1 MSISLLC
8 DLRFAAEKAKFV
20 TAFSHRGLVAEH
32 GQSWILPRL
41 IGPSKALDLFWSSR
55 KVEAEEALTLGLVN
69 RVFPGDELIQQ
80 AKAYIQNLSDHSA
93 PSSMMVM
100 KQQVYRHLNMGLGES
115 MRETTTLMD
124 ASLEH
129 EDFNEGVKSYLEK
142 RPPNFS
148 KIEC

>member
-1 MSISLLC
+1 
-8 DLRFAAEKAKFV
+8 
-20 TAFSHRGLVAEH
+20 
-32 GQSWILPRL
+32 
-41 IGPSKALDLFWSSR
+41 
-55 KVEAEEALTLGLVN
+55 
-69 RVFPGDELIQQ
+69 
-80 AKAYIQNLSDHSA
+80 
-93 PSSMMVM
+93 MMVM